1 VLRVVFAL
9 FLLLAVGLV
18 LLPSPVKPEAWS
30 PPPAPPLVGPLAPN
44 EVLRDAA
51 LLAEGAVRGPED
63 LAFDAVGRVYAA
75 TADGKVVR
83 LGANGAVEDY
93 AATGGRPLGLRFDAG
108 GSLVVCDLVKGLLAI
123 DPARRVTVLATEA
136 DGVPFAFINNVD
148 IASDGAIYFS
158 DATSKFRGQD
168 YRFDLLEAR
177 PHGRLLR
184 YDPSARKTSVVLP
197 DLYFA
202 NGVALS
208 RNEDFLV
215 VSETYRY
222 RLRRYWLKGP
232 KAGTS
237 DVLADD
243 LPGFPDNVDGNRH
256 GSFWVAMFTVRN
268 AVADALHPRPW
279 AKSMLAKL
287 PLAWWPKAE
296 QYGLVLEVGEDGRIL
311 RSFHDPGGRRVHQIT
326 TARESSGQLYLG
338 TLEQSWIGR
347 LALPPR

>member
-1 VLRVVFAL
+1 VVRVLLA
-9 FLLLAVGLV
+9 LLLLVVVGLV
-18 LLPSPVKPEAWS
+18 VLPSPVSPEAWD
-30 PPPAPPLVGPLAPN
+30 PPPAPPLAGPLAPN

-51 LLAEGAVRGPED
+51 LLAEGAVHGPED
-63 LAFDAVGRVYAA
+63 LAFDAEGRVYAA
-75 TADGKVVR
+75 TLDGKVVR
-83 LGANGAVEDY
+83 LRPDGTLEDY
-93 AATGGRPLGLRFDAG
+93 AATGGRPLGLRFDAAG
-108 GSLVVCDLVKGLLAI
+108 NLVACDLGKGLVSI
-123 DPARRVTVLATEA
+123 DRAGRVTVLSTEA

-148 IASDGAIYFS
+148 IASDGAVYFS

-184 YDPSARKTSVVLP
+184 YDPATRETHVVL
-197 DLYFA
+197 DNLYFA

-208 RNEDFLV
+208 QNEDFLV

-222 RLRRYWLKGP
+222 RLTRYWLKGP

-237 DVLADD
+237 DVFVDN
-243 LPGFPDNVDGNRH
+243 LPGFADNVDGNRH

-268 AVADALHPRPW
+268 KVADALHPRPW

-287 PLAWWPKAE
+287 PPALWPRPE
-296 QYGLVLEVGEDGRIL
+296 RYGLVLEVGEDGRIL
-311 RSFHDPGGRRVHQIT
+311 RSFHDPGGRRIHQVT

-338 TLEQSWIGR
+338 NLEQAWIGR